1 MRLLLTLLMI
11 LVPTFLFAAM
21 PFTQSPVWQS
31 TETGV
36 NSTGLV
42 WQDADQDG
50 YLDMFVSNGNDM
62 TSSIEFIYRN
72 NAGVIPITH
81 TWGSSAG
88 DYSGH
93 CAVGDINADGYPE
106 YFVSNYIRNGWGAT
120 KSKMFRND
128 GGTVGTVP
136 FWTTGDTLHSFACE
150 LGDVDGDGDLDI
162 AFTAGEGYNGINE
175 RQRIYF
181 NNGGTISAMPGW
193 QSHDA
198 SYMVDLSWAD
208 FDNDG
213 DLDLAFCGDEG
224 HVWLYKNT
232 NYTLDTLPS
241 WQSADVSPGNTLAWG
256 DMDGDGWLDLAV
268 ADNNQTGGNG
278 RFKVYKNNSGL
289 LTTSPI
295 WQSATSG
302 YGSSVCWYD
311 FDRDGDNDLAT
322 GRWWDVVAIYEN
334 VGGALTTA
342 PVWQSSTS
350 TVIEEIRMCDVDRDG
365 VESYRTARAGNG
377 YKKTFYV
384 DKYPMHSL
392 DSVRADGTK
401 LTLAQYCY
409 DLNSG
414 WVSLATAPLDSVV
427 LFYQYSDKQDL
438 AVVNWDGANLI
449 FADTLTHVPTH
460 YVKGDANGSGA
471 VNISDAVFL
480 IAYIFSGGPA
490 PNPLFLGDAN
500 CSGSINISDAV
511 YLITYIFSG
520 GTAPC

>member
-1 MRLLLTLLMI
+1 MKSLVTLLLI

-21 PFTQSPVWQS
+21 PFTRSPVWQS

-36 NSTGLV
+36 YSTGLV
-42 WQDADQDG
+42 WQDADRDG

-62 TSSIEFIYRN
+62 ASAIEYIYQN
-72 NAGVIPITH
+72 NAGTIPTTH

-106 YFVSNYIRNGWGAT
+106 YFVSNHIRDDWGAT
-120 KSKMFRND
+120 ESKMFLNN
-128 GGTVGTVP
+128 GGIFGTIP
-136 FWTTGDTLHSFACE
+136 SWTTGDTLHSFACE

-162 AFTAGEGYNGINE
+162 AFTAGEGYGHVAE

-181 NNGGTISAMPGW
+181 NNDGTIGALPGW

-198 SYMVDLSWAD
+198 SYMLDLSWAD

-224 HVWLYKNT
+224 HVWLYRNT

-241 WQSADVSPGNTLAWG
+241 WQSADVNPGNTLAWG

-278 RFKVYKNNSGL
+278 RFKVYQNNGGL
-289 LTTSPI
+289 LTTSPV
-295 WQSATSG
+295 WQSATGG

-322 GRWWDVVAIYEN
+322 GRWWNVVAIYEN
-334 VGGALTTA
+334 VGGVLTTA

-377 YKKTFYV
+377 YKKAFYV

-392 DSVRADGTK
+392 DSLLADGTK

-414 WVSLATAPLDSVV
+414 WASLATAPLDSVI

-449 FADTLTHVPTH
+449 FADTLTHTPTH
-460 YVKGDANGSGA
+460 YVKGDADGSGA
-471 VNISDAVFL
+471 VDISDVVFL
-480 IAYIFSGGPA
+480 ISYIFSGGSA
-490 PNPLFLGDAN
+490 PNPLFLGDAD
-500 CSGSINISDAV
+500 CSGSIDISDAV
-511 YLITYIFSG
+511 YLISYIFSG
-520 GTAPC
+520 GAAPC